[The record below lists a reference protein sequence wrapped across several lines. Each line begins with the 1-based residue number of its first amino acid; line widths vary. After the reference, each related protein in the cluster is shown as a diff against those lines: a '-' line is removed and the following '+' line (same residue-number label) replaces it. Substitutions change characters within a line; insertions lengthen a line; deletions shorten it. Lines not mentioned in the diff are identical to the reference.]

1 MTLEIQVLALELTH
15 KYGGDKPV
23 NAYEEVLNVCVR
35 FVIIW
40 LNWL

>member
-1 MTLEIQVLALELTH
+1 MKLEIQVLALKLTQ

-35 FVIIW
+35 FVII
-40 LNWL
+40 